1 MNEYIPSQQVIAWA
15 KAHGWNAEAHVEYFN
30 NYVANMTRKPYK
42 DPERAFRNAVI
53 SDWGNVRFKMTKDGT
68 YWPKKVETR
77 ERPINGMVWDTN
89 TKGWVKA

>member
-68 YWPKKVETR
+68 YWPKKAERT

-89 TKGWVKA
+89 TRGWVKA